1 MNTLLNVAGWLVV
14 IVFAASLVGLLLGGP
29 AWLLA
34 VTVAAAIAL
43 VFLTQNEVDVEDD
56 RDEFFGQGPR

>member
-1 MNTLLNVAGWLVV
+1 MDTILNVAGWLVV

>member
-1 MNTLLNVAGWLVV
+1 MDTLLNVAGWLVV

>member
-1 MNTLLNVAGWLVV
+1 M

>member
-1 MNTLLNVAGWLVV
+1 MDTLLNVAGWVVV

-34 VTVAAAIAL
+34 ITVAMAIAL
-43 VFLTQNEVDVEDD
+43 VALTRADD
-56 RDEFFGQGPR
+56 ADEDEFFGQGPR